1 MAHHKAAQKSIRQDK
16 ERNKRNA
23 ARKSELKTR
32 VKKVLSAVGEK
43 DSEKAQKSLAEAI
56 PAIDRLCQKGTIHK
70 NNAARK
76 KSRLT
81 KKVQALS
88 A

>member
-16 ERNKRNA
+16 KRRQRNI
-23 ARKSELKTR
+23 ARKSVLRTR
-32 VKKVLSAVGEK
+32 IKKVLTAVEEK
-43 DSEKAQKSLAEAI
+43 DAEKAQQFLAEAI
-56 PAIDRLCQKGTIHK
+56 PTIDRSCLKGTIHK

-88 A
+88 V

>member
-1 MAHHKAAQKSIRQDK
+1 MAHHKAAQKAIRQDRV
-16 ERNKRNA
+16 RNKRNA

-32 VKKVLSAVGEK
+32 IKKVLTAVEAK
-43 DSEKAQKSLAEAI
+43 DSENARKSLAEAI
-56 PAIDRLCQKGTIHK
+56 PAIDRLCRKGTIHK

-76 KSRLT
+76 KSQLT
-81 KKVQALS
+81 KKVRALS

>member
-1 MAHHKAAQKSIRQDK
+1 MAHHKAALKSIRQDK
-16 ERNKRNA
+16 KRNPRNA

-32 VKKVLSAVGEK
+32 IKKVLAAVEEK
-43 DSEKAQKSLAEAI
+43 DAGNAQKALAEAI
-56 PAIDRLCQKGTIHK
+56 PTIDRSCRKGIIHK